1 MYHPTPG
8 NSRAVR
14 SPYQSTPCSRIGDPR
29 EELVA
34 RKRELLGPM
43 KIMQLGPAF
52 WGIGLSERAEIARR
66 DGENLIVE
74 GGGRGRRPPPSS
86 PLLYAALPTSTGWL
100 RAIGPAI
107 ASVSLPSPKAP
118 KQSHIPQKRLEGL
131 LTHPHFKTAV
141 KAHERMSGTPP
152 FCFCHSERP

>member
-52 WGIGLSERAEIARR
+52 WGIGLSERAECAPGHAPRQMPIYASFFPVV
-66 DGENLIVE
+66 GVAILAA
-74 GGGRGRRPPPSS
+74 GRGRRKARNIG
-86 PLLYAALPTSTGWL
+86 AALAL
-100 RAIGPAI
+100 FLIVAI
-107 ASVSLPSPKAP
+107 AQGCGGGDSKA
-118 KQSHIPQKRLEGL
+118 SASNTITVIG
-131 LTHPHFKTAV
+131 TSGSTAHTTQV
-141 KAHERMSGTPP
+141 TLFIH
-152 FCFCHSERP
+152 